1 MRAKTNMPNWLL
13 AGATVIAVMA
23 GYYFW
28 TARENATVVES
39 VTVEPGMVSGIM
51 YAEEN
56 PSAVIGY
63 GIVHEGD
70 TIDDVK
76 VVKIHKDKVEF
87 EKNGRRWTQR
97 VWQMPNGAWQKVE
110 QHLRK

>member
-1 MRAKTNMPNWLL
+1 MGYMKAKANMPIWLW
-13 AGATVIAVMA
+13 AGVIAIAAVT

-28 TARENATVVES
+28 TARENTTVVES

-56 PSAVIGY
+56 PSAVIGH
-63 GIVHEGD
+63 GIVLEGD
-70 TIDDVK
+70 AIDDVN

-97 VWQMPNGAWQKVE
+97 VGQLPNGAWQKVE
-110 QHLRK
+110 

>member
-51 YAEEN
+51 YTEEN
-56 PSAVIGY
+56 PSALIGY

-76 VVKIHKDKVEF
+76 VVKIYKDEVEF

-110 QHLRK
+110 